1 MWLVPRDFPTK
12 KLQLMNVATLHHL
25 SITKNIASQNE
36 ITLLTDD
43 GGGCFRKVF
52 PLIKSM

>member
-1 MWLVPRDFPTK
+1 MWLVPRDFPTNNM
-12 KLQLMNVATLHHL
+12 QLMNVPTLHHL

-36 ITLLTDD
+36 IILLTDD
-43 GGGCFRKVF
+43 GGACFRKVF